1 MIRIRTFLIPFII
14 VLYQY
19 FNINIFVYLDDTF
32 FRKVCC
38 SARTLKLP
46 QSVLVISPIYFYP
59 QCTRISP
66 ISIIYAALSAYFL
79 STELITMSTSLFAEV
94 VWFCRI
100 FCLASKVFQVYPFI
114 SFRFYFNLFLICS
127 LFLFLY
133 YPYTFWV

>member
-1 MIRIRTFLIPFII
+1 MIRIRAFLIPYVI

-19 FNINIFVYLDDTF
+19 FNINIFVYLED
-32 FRKVCC
+32 RSAA

-59 QCTRISP
+59 QCTRSSP

-94 VWFCRI
+94 V
-100 FCLASKVFQVYPFI
+100 
-114 SFRFYFNLFLICS
+114 
-127 LFLFLY
+127 
-133 YPYTFWV
+133 